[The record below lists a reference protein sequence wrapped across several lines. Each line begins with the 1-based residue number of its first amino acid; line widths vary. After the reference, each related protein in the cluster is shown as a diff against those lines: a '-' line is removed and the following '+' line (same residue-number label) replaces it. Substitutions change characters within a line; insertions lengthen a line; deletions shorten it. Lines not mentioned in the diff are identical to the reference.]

1 MSRSL
6 RTYYYVHDIWEH
18 FSIPE
23 IGVVDVLI
31 STLKSSRK
39 KQMVKTIAL
48 L

>member
-1 MSRSL
+1 MS
-6 RTYYYVHDIWEH
+6 VHDIWEH

-23 IGVVDVLI
+23 IGVADALI
-31 STLKSSRK
+31 STHKSSRK